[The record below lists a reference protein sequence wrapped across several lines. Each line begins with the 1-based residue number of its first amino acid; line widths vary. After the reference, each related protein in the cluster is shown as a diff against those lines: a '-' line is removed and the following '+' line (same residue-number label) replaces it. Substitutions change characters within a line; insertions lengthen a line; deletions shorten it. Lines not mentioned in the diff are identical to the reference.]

1 MEPLN
6 IAALPINALVLV
18 DSAPIIYVLEGHPRF
33 AERFRPLFE
42 AHEAGALQL
51 AITTITVAEVMTGPE
66 QARVKSGQP
75 ETRDQELVARYS
87 AVLSS
92 WRVIAL
98 DYDIACRAAEFR
110 ARYRLKLPDAVQI
123 ASALAVDADVLV
135 THDRDFSR
143 VEIRLSADYELS
155 VAPSFRRYRPPR
167 SQIWSRP

>member
-6 IAALPINALVLV
+6 IESLPINALVLV

-51 AITTITVAEVMTGPE
+51 AITTVTVAEVMTGPE
-66 QARVKSGQP
+66 QARVKNGRREARGHHLVFPYP
-75 ETRDQELVARYS
+75 ELAARYS

-98 DYDIACRAAEFR
+98 DWNIACRAAELR

-123 ASALAVDADVLV
+123 ASALAVDAYAVV

-143 VEIRLSADYELS
+143 VESRLMLIMS
-155 VAPSFRRYRPPR
+155 
-167 SQIWSRP
+167 